1 MPGTLIGIAR
11 KAKLRAPL
19 EEIDAVRVSVELGI
33 EGDKRGAMKKRQVSI
48 LAKEDWDTALGELGP
63 DVDLPWTTRR
73 ANLFVEGVDLPQTPG
88 TQLRIGG
95 VLFEVA
101 RETDPCNMMDAAH
114 PGLKQALTP
123 DWRGGILCRV
133 LEPGDLKVGDTVE
146 LTG

>member
-1 MPGTLIGIAR
+1 MSGKLIGIAR

-19 EEIDAVRVSVELGI
+19 EEIDVARVSVELGI

-48 LAKEDWDTALGELGP
+48 LAKEDWDAALAELGP
-63 DVDLPWTTRR
+63 DVELPWTTRR
-73 ANLFVEGVDLPQTPG
+73 ANLFVEGIDLPQTPG
-88 TQLRIGG
+88 TQMRIGG

-101 RETDPCNMMDAAH
+101 RETDPCEMMDAAH

-133 LEPGDLKVGDTVE
+133 LEPGDLQVGDSVE
-146 LTG
+146 LAE